1 MNLAE
6 IRNQKILF
14 ACNDWG
20 MGHIMRSIPIM
31 NKLQKQKNEIIFAG
45 SDFQREIIFSYFP
58 TIQTIKYNGH
68 PFNFKGDQK
77 WNLEILRNL
86 KNLLKGIKSDLAF
99 VKKTSD
105 YKKITLIISDHRY
118 GFRHPKIPSIFI
130 THQVNLP
137 LKGSQQM
144 ANYWHSNQLK
154 KYNAIWVLDDENHSY
169 AGKLSTP
176 TIKLPI
182 YYLGI
187 QSRFE
192 RIETDKQ
199 DFILAVISG
208 PEPYAE
214 QLFHQVIDFAKQSI
228 DTIKCISPISYINT
242 SLPKNMEVVNQL
254 TWKEKDEL
262 FYQCKSLIS
271 RSGYTTIMD
280 LAILNKSAMLT
291 PTPGQSEQIFLVN
304 LHKLST
310 FDWTFIKDLK

>member
-1 MNLAE
+1 MNLVE

-20 MGHIMRSIPIM
+20 MGHIMRSIPII

-58 TIQTIKYNGH
+58 SIETIKYNGQ
-68 PFNFKGDQK
+68 PFTFKGDQK

-118 GFRHPKIPSIFI
+118 GFRHPKTPSIFI
-130 THQVNLP
+130 THQVTLP
-137 LKGSQQM
+137 LKRIQQM

-192 RIETDKQ
+192 RTETDKQ

-214 QLFHQVIDFAKQSI
+214 QLFHQVIDFAKQSNE
-228 DTIKCISPISYINT
+228 TIKCISPKGYNTEIILPNNLELINHL
-242 SLPKNMEVVNQL
+242 S
-254 TWKEKDEL
+254 WKEKDEL
-262 FYQCKSLIS
+262 FYQCKSIIS
-271 RSGYTTIMD
+271 RTGYTTIMD
-280 LAILNKSAMLT
+280 LAVLQKPALLI
-291 PTPGQSEQIFLVN
+291 PTPGQGEQEYLYL
-304 LHKLST
+304 LHKHYQN
-310 FDWTFIKDLK
+310 I